1 MTSIRPVC
9 QAEGIPLTKSNMYER
24 FLKRVQSNLHVVL
37 AFSPVGDAFRNR
49 LLHFPS
55 LVTCCTI
62 DWFTE
67 WPAEA
72 LAGVANEAFAEIVF
86 PSDEVKAGIVSL
98 CRNIHQSVEQSLK

>member
-1 MTSIRPVC
+1 MRACVC
-9 QAEGIPLTKSNMYER
+9 WLLTRGPSAK
-24 FLKRVQSNLHVVL
+24 
-37 AFSPVGDAFRNR
+37 
-49 LLHFPS
+49 FPS

-72 LAGVANEAFAEIVF
+72 LAGVAHEAFAEIEF

-98 CRNIHQSVEQSLK
+98 CRDIHQAETPLLPCAQKTAAVLHADTCLLHQR